1 MGKEDIAM
9 RDDAQY
15 RVALEVA
22 RDEFEDLFAS
32 IRSILISVDAEG
44 RVRRWSDAAAKIF
57 GIAPA
62 EAIDRSFTDLEIGW
76 DWDAVLYAA
85 AVSQEANLPTCVEE
99 LECASPAGGPKL
111 LGLTISP
118 SKRGGYL
125 IMGADIT
132 FRKVEERLLME
143 RERFYRSI
151 VDNIQDVIFET
162 DAHGSWTFLNPA
174 FQRFSNLSVNEA
186 TGRSAFANLVGADR
200 IGAIRSLLPV
210 VRGTQPE
217 ARFEVRYQ
225 KPDQTFGWAEVHVEA
240 QRDDQGKLQGAFGT
254 IREISERKRNA
265 DLEKRL
271 ADRAL
276 RATEDR
282 VKTIIENAPI
292 MVFTLDKHANLTFID
307 GKALETLG
315 NTSTELEGLN
325 MFDHVKDM
333 PDVVEAIRKALSG
346 EPVSIEIQAGEVF
359 LDVRYSPVFD
369 EDGNPNGATG
379 VGIDI
384 TESKRLE
391 NQLVH
396 ARKMESIGHLA
407 AGLAHEVN
415 TPTQYI
421 ADNAR
426 FILESFGPIAETL
439 RFARAAL
446 AAEGGP
452 RAEEL
457 ARRWSREDVEYLLD
471 EIPAA
476 LTQSLD
482 GLSRV
487 SQIVKSMK
495 QFSHPGT
502 RDRQLADLNEQ
513 IESTLNVSRNEW
525 KYVAAVETHFDPDL
539 PLVKCLPAELNQVL
553 LNMIVNA
560 SHSIADCVAEGK
572 YEQGKIAIT
581 TRTDGSAVEIEVSDN
596 AKGISK
602 EIREK
607 IFDPFFTT
615 KDPGKGTGQGLALA
629 QSVVVE
635 HHGGQIAVESEVG
648 VGTTF
653 VIRIP
658 IGCDEIK
665 PMIHREAA

>member
-1 MGKEDIAM
+1 MLEEPIAT

-15 RVALEVA
+15 RVELEVA
-22 RDEFEDLFAS
+22 RDEYEDLFAS
-32 IRSILISVDAEG
+32 IRSILISVDSEG
-44 RVRRWSDAAAKIF
+44 IVRRWSSAAEKSFAIS
-57 GIAPA
+57 A
-62 EAIDRSFTDLEIGW
+62 ETAIGNSFAELPIDW
-76 DWDAVLYAA
+76 DWKAVLYAA
-85 AVSQEANLPTCVEE
+85 QVSQEAMLPARVEE
-99 LECASPAGGPKL
+99 LEYSSATEKGKL

-118 SKRGGYL
+118 SRRGGYL
-125 IMGADIT
+125 IMGADVT
-132 FRKVEERLLME
+132 SRKVEERLLME

-174 FQRFSNLSVNEA
+174 FERFSGITVNES
-186 TGRSAFANLVGADR
+186 TGRSAFENVEGADR
-200 IGAIRSLLPV
+200 ICALRQLLPV
-210 VRGTQPE
+210 IRGDQP
-217 ARFEVRYQ
+217 ATRFQVRYKQ
-225 KPDQTFGWAEVHVEA
+225 PNGLEGWAEVHVEA
-240 QRDDQGKLQGAFGT
+240 QRDEDHSFLGTFGT
-254 IREISERKRNA
+254 IREISERKRNET
-265 DLEKRL
+265 LEKRL
-271 ADRAL
+271 SDQLL

-282 VKTIIENAPI
+282 VKTIIENAPL
-292 MVFTLDKHANLTFID
+292 MVFSLDRDSNLSFID

-315 NTSTELEGLN
+315 QTAAELEGQN
-325 MFDHVKDM
+325 MLELVKDR
-333 PDVVEAIRKALSG
+333 PDVVDAISRAISG
-346 EPVSIEIQAGEVF
+346 EAVTIEIQSGDVF

-369 EDGNPNGATG
+369 EDGRPNGATG

-391 NQLVH
+391 NQLGH

-426 FILESFGPIAETL
+426 FILESFPPIAETL

-457 ARRWSREDVEYLLD
+457 QKRWSREDVEYLLD

-476 LTQSLD
+476 LKQSLD
-482 GLSRV
+482 GLERV

-502 RDRQLADLNEQ
+502 RDRQLTNLNEQ
-513 IESTLNVSRNEW
+513 IESTLTVSRNEW
-525 KYVAAVETHFDPDL
+525 KYVAEVETRFDPSL
-539 PLVKCLPAELNQVL
+539 PMVKCLPAELNQVL

-560 SHSIADCVAEGK
+560 SHSIADCVADGK
-572 YEQGKIAIT
+572 YEQGKITIT
-581 TRTDGSAVEIEVSDN
+581 TRADSDSVEIEIADN
-596 AKGISK
+596 ARGIPK

-629 QSVVVE
+629 QSVIVD
-635 HHGGQIAVESEVG
+635 HHGGQIALESEEG
-648 VGTTF
+648 YGTTF
-653 VIRIP
+653 IIRVP
-658 IGCDEIK
+658 IGCDPVVPIILE
-665 PMIHREAA
+665 EAA